1 MLLHSLLTVP
11 SRLAEPMFREKCRAR
26 RWRGRSRAGS
36 IIATKRDSPRQSAR
50 VCTYFRA
57 AALEREGENESA
69 EAAWHPQVGVTLL
82 PSSTFDSF
90 CCNSLRADPAEVA
103 SRRLS
108 RALRRGACEVGWEL
122 GLAKLTSF
130 LALRVSPLAAVLLTS
145 ESG

>member
-1 MLLHSLLTVP
+1 MKNVARADGEGDLARGFDSLNKA
-11 SRLAEPMFREKCRAR
+11 RL
-26 RWRGRSRAGS
+26 STS
-36 IIATKRDSPRQSAR
+36 ISSGL
-50 VCTYFRA
+50 YFRA

-108 RALRRGACEVGWEL
+108 RALRGEARARWDGSWD
-122 GLAKLTSF
+122 
-130 LALRVSPLAAVLLTS
+130 LRN
-145 ESG
+145 

>member
-1 MLLHSLLTVP
+1 MERAI
-11 SRLAEPMFREKCRAR
+11 SRGFDSRNKAR
-26 RWRGRSRAGS
+26 LSTS
-36 IIATKRDSPRQSAR
+36 ISSGL
-50 VCTYFRA
+50 YFRA